1 MVIVNLQVRLFCGG
15 EGCGWFEM
23 VAKLLVFIIAG
34 EVRTKWNGM
43 ILKLNAGRD
52 KDGEVELVMR

>member
-1 MVIVNLQVRLFCGG
+1 VVVIEDKRGASL
-15 EGCGWFEM
+15 
-23 VAKLLVFIIAG
+23 
-34 EVRTKWNGM
+34 